1 MVGDPIVDG
10 LVVLLRVLDVLV
22 HLVRVV
28 LLTRLVPSTWTG
40 TKTESGGNEMR
51 DGVRVHT
58 HVDTDGEAFGVDL
71 LGSLDVDVVA
81 SSWRRRVEARVV
93 RGELT
98 TVGWK
103 RS

>member
-10 LVVLLRVLDVLV
+10 LVVLLRVVDVLV

-58 HVDTDGEAFGVDL
+58 HVDTDGEAIRVDL
-71 LGSLDVDVVA
+71 LRGLDVDVA
-81 SSWRRRVEARVV
+81 ARRGRRGVEAWVV
-93 RGELT
+93 RGELAAE
-98 TVGWK
+98 G
-103 RS
+103 